1 MFLFQRAFQKLFF
14 LFIAFDSFHSFILLM
29 IELGL
34 AWVWVWVWLVLVDV
48 DGAVGGVNNVWVVK
62 RLIWKII
69 KICFFVLFIEWMN
82 EWTVIQLN
90 WTESELM
97 MSWVSL
103 TLALC

>member
-34 AWVWVWVWLVLVDV
+34 AWVWVWLVLVDV
-48 DGAVGGVNNVWVVK
+48 DGAVGAVGGVSNVWVVK

-69 KICFFVLFIEWMN
+69 KNLFFRFVHWMN
-82 EWTVIQLN
+82 EWMNSDSVELN
-90 WTESELM
+90 RIRVDDEL
-97 MSWVSL
+97 S
-103 TLALC
+103 